1 MWNLKNDSTHA
12 ISLTGFYQWL
22 FVLLSKSA
30 RLLNAARL
38 LEIRGESN
46 AHGHDDVAVAVGLV
60 GERAHLPGGLFV
72 FQFDA
77 DGAIGRGTKKIQH
90 VGGIET
96 DGDGLAFEF
105 FLDCFFGLAVLRARG
120 GDF

>member
-38 LEIRGESN
+38 LEMRGESN

-77 DGAIGRGTKKIQH
+77 DRSIGRGAEKIQH
-90 VGGIET
+90 VARIKT
-96 DGDGLAFEF
+96 DGDGIAFEF
-105 FLDCFFGLAVLRARG
+105 FLDGFFCLAVFRA
-120 GDF
+120 